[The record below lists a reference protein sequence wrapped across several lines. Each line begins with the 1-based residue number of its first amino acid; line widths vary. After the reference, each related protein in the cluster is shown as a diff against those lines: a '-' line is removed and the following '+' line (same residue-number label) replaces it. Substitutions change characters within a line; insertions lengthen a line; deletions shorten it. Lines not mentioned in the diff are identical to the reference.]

1 VGEESGELTAMLLRI
16 AQLYDDEVKR
26 ALQRL
31 VSMMVPAITIALGLL
46 VAGIVATM
54 LSAILSTYDLAL

>member
-1 VGEESGELTAMLLRI
+1 
-16 AQLYDDEVKR
+16 VKR